1 MATKSKS
8 AVVVDKRRIEVQEFS
23 LPEIGEDDGLL
34 RVEITGVC
42 GSDYPV
48 YTGDDG
54 GRTPPPVILGHEI
67 VGRVER
73 LGARAAERWSVKE
86 GDRVAMEEFVPCGRC
101 YYCLT
106 GHYNNCGNRP
116 MMLGHVPTTS
126 SPSLWGGYSEY
137 LYLDPRSVLY
147 KLSDSVPLEVAPL
160 YLPMGNGVRWVQ
172 SDGGARIGSTVAI
185 LGPGHVGMGCV
196 AAAKEAG
203 ASCVIVTGLSA
214 DANRF
219 GIAKALGADYT
230 INIEEEHP
238 VKRVSE
244 ITNGAMADTV
254 VNVTASAP
262 GAVQQAIDLAGHG
275 GTIVQAG
282 VAHARAEIS
291 IDEILR
297 KELHLKGCRARHMTD
312 VLKGIKVLESGKY
325 PLEKTCTHQFS
336 IEETAE
342 AIQTVGREGDP
353 ESLAVAVVPG

>member
-137 LYLDPRSVLY
+137 LYPDP
-147 KLSDSVPLEVAPL
+147 
-160 YLPMGNGVRWVQ
+160 
-172 SDGGARIGSTVAI
+172 
-185 LGPGHVGMGCV
+185 
-196 AAAKEAG
+196 
-203 ASCVIVTGLSA
+203 
-214 DANRF
+214 
-219 GIAKALGADYT
+219 
-230 INIEEEHP
+230 P
-238 VKRVSE
+238 V
-244 ITNGAMADTV
+244 
-254 VNVTASAP
+254 
-262 GAVQQAIDLAGHG
+262 GAVQAFGLGASRSGAS
-275 GTIVQAG
+275 VP
-282 VAHARAEIS
+282 
-291 IDEILR
+291 
-297 KELHLKGCRARHMTD
+297 TD
-312 VLKGIKVLESGKY
+312 GQRS
-325 PLEKTCTHQFS
+325 PLGP
-336 IEETAE
+336 
-342 AIQTVGREGDP
+342 VGRGCQDWQYGGDP
-353 ESLAVAVVPG
+353 GAWPCRYGLRRGG